1 MQIGWSEVDITP
13 KKKIKLAGQFY
24 ERISEYVESPIS
36 VVAMAVSAAEDYAIF
51 CACDLESIYPN
62 LLTLARA
69 KIAEANSNGSYPNPG
84 PDPDKVMVSATHT
97 HTSYE
102 YKGEDKR
109 DSSLNVLSRV
119 LPASMKYVPK
129 VTAEDTVTAEEA
141 LTFLADKIAEAA
153 LRAWHAREDAF
164 YAPAFGR
171 AAVGMCRRVVYDDGT
186 AKMWGDTNTANFV
199 CMEGGSDTG
208 IELLY
213 TFDKEKKPTGVV
225 ANIACPAQVLEQ
237 RSFVSSDYWGKV
249 RQELHEEFGE
259 DFKVLG
265 LCSAAGDQCPRDL
278 VRWIEPETPID
289 DPNVIRHN
297 PPLRRA
303 DPSMYDIKGCRLAGR
318 RIANEIISVS
328 KELEEYYSGGI
339 LKHQVLQL
347 HLPLRRVTITEYET
361 AKQKLD
367 EYIKNCGASGEFTFQ
382 DSAEMHVCAGTM
394 ARYEHQQ
401 TADLHS
407 VEVHIIRLGDI
418 AFATSSFELFLD
430 YGNQIRARS
439 KAQQTFLVQLCC
451 GSDGYLP
458 TRKAERGSH
467 YSAYVSSGVTG
478 HAGGDLLVRETLEA
492 IRELFSDDR

>member
-1 MQIGWSEVDITP
+1 
-13 KKKIKLAGQFY
+13 
-24 ERISEYVESPIS
+24 
-36 VVAMAVSAAEDYAIF
+36 
-51 CACDLESIYPN
+51 
-62 LLTLARA
+62 
-69 KIAEANSNGSYPNPG
+69 
-84 PDPDKVMVSATHT
+84 
-97 HTSYE
+97 
-102 YKGEDKR
+102 
-109 DSSLNVLSRV
+109 
-119 LPASMKYVPK
+119 
-129 VTAEDTVTAEEA
+129 
-141 LTFLADKIAEAA
+141 
-153 LRAWHAREDAF
+153 
-164 YAPAFGR
+164 
-171 AAVGMCRRVVYDDGT
+171 
-186 AKMWGDTNTANFV
+186 
-199 CMEGGSDTG
+199 
-208 IELLY
+208 
-213 TFDKEKKPTGVV
+213 
-225 ANIACPAQVLEQ
+225 
-237 RSFVSSDYWGKV
+237 
-249 RQELHEEFGE
+249 
-259 DFKVLG
+259 
-265 LCSAAGDQCPRDL
+265 
-278 VRWIEPETPID
+278 
-289 DPNVIRHN
+289 
-297 PPLRRA
+297 
-303 DPSMYDIKGCRLAGR
+303 MYDIKGCRLAGR